1 MTHNQRIEPN
11 VPWTVEEVRLLREL
25 ADQGMTRRE
34 IAKRIN
40 RSMDSIGGKLRK
52 LGVKG
57 APVNRTH
64 GPGGRFQPQP
74 KLVHRAGRSTL
85 PPLPSLSEP

>member
-1 MTHNQRIEPN
+1 MTHNQRIETN

-34 IAKRIN
+34 IANRIN

-74 KLVHRAGRSTL
+74 KLLHRAGKSTL
-85 PPLPSLSEP
+85 PPLASLRD